1 MDLKE
6 TEISNKHIFS
16 GRLLNLDVR
25 TIKLPNGESATREI
39 VEHPAASGVIAVSK
53 DKKMLL
59 VKQWRE
65 AIKQV
70 TLEIPAGLIDPEDA
84 SPLEAMKR
92 ELNEEGG
99 YRADYWEK
107 VSEFYSSAG
116 FCNEKMYL
124 FYCDT
129 LTELT
134 NKRPLDQDEF
144 LTRQWYSLDELKQLL
159 SQGKIV
165 DAKTILAISLWE
177 NMLLT
182 GEAGKDNAN

>member
-6 TEISNKHIFS
+6 TEISSKHIFS

-107 VSEFYSSAG
+107 VSEF
-116 FCNEKMYL
+116 
-124 FYCDT
+124 
-129 LTELT
+129 
-134 NKRPLDQDEF
+134 
-144 LTRQWYSLDELKQLL
+144 
-159 SQGKIV
+159 
-165 DAKTILAISLWE
+165 
-177 NMLLT
+177 
-182 GEAGKDNAN
+182 

>member
-6 TEISNKHIFS
+6 TEISNKPIFE
-16 GRLLNLDVR
+16 GKLINVNVE
-25 TIKLPNGESATREI
+25 TISLPNGKTATREI
-39 VEHPAASGVIAVSK
+39 VNHPDASGAIAINE

-65 AIKQV
+65 AIKQY
-70 TLEIPAGLIDPEDA
+70 TLEIPAGLIDPTDA
-84 SPLEAMKR
+84 SPLDAMKR

-99 YRADYWEK
+99 YRAEYWEK

-116 FCNEKMYL
+116 FCDEKMYL

-129 LTELT
+129 LTKLED
-134 NKRPLDQDEF
+134 KRPLDEDEF
-144 LTRQWYSLDELKQLL
+144 LTQEWYSLDELKQLL
-159 SQGKIV
+159 AQGKIV
-165 DAKTILAISLWE
+165 DAKTVMAITFWE

-182 GEAGKDNAN
+182 GALGTQNND